1 MKNIANTKSNFRVAF
16 SRLRDAPMSNS
27 KMSPARLNFR
37 RTLRFP
43 ELPILLDGVDEVVA
57 GEEKQARKVAAKEKR
72 NTKVSNFEREVVEL
86 EEGLY
91 VLLLDNRTKPF
102 NI

>member
-1 MKNIANTKSNFRVAF
+1 M
-16 SRLRDAPMSNS
+16 
-27 KMSPARLNFR
+27 
-37 RTLRFP
+37 
-43 ELPILLDGVDEVVA
+43 
-57 GEEKQARKVAAKEKR
+57 KR